1 MCINPIDMTIFGGG
15 GDGGGD
21 CGCGDDVKEYIET
34 FFPLPPL
41 VEFIK
46 GDFLGPYKL
55 IRFIGD
61 GTYGD
66 VWEAYDMRPPLPSSP
81 SPPSPPSPPLP
92 PRKVAIKIQCNTNES
107 NREHYFS
114 AFRELEC
121 LHLLSGIEN
130 VVQLLDA
137 FYINST
143 LFFVLEYCEQTLHQ
157 LFITMKHTSNKEQV
171 FRLIFKQILQGLTEI
186 NRRGYI
192 HLDIKPKNILI
203 DSTGTVKICD
213 FSISYKLSEITQGDE
228 YCSTWWRPPE
238 GVNNHLHGKYF
249 KSTFNIGFNADIWAI
264 GCILYEGMSNGEILY
279 CCDTSEKLLEAF
291 KRKRFY
297 EKENLY
303 IDTKLSK
310 YPILVDFIKLCL
322 IHDNTK
328 RPTAEQLLEHAFF
341 K

>member
-1 MCINPIDMTIFGGG
+1 MTTTFTKPINWPIFD
-15 GDGGGD
+15 GD
-21 CGCGDDVKEYIET
+21 GDDVGDGYKKVRKYIEET
-34 FFPLPPL
+34 FLPLRPL
-41 VEFIK
+41 NQIRR
-46 GDFLGPYKL
+46 GDFFGPYQL
-55 IRFIGD
+55 IRRIDG

-66 VWEAYDMRPPLPSSP
+66 VWEAIDTRPSQPC
-81 SPPSPPSPPLP
+81 
-92 PRKVAIKIQCNTNES
+92 KVAIKIQCNTDES
-107 NREHYFS
+107 EYESYLS

-121 LHLLSGIEN
+121 LHRLSGIVN

-137 FYINST
+137 FYVNST
-143 LFFVLEYCEQTLHQ
+143 LFFVLEYCEHTLHQ
-157 LFITMKHTSNKEQV
+157 LFITIKHTSNREQIL
-171 FRLIFKQILQGLTEI
+171 RLIFKQILQGLAAM
-186 NRRGYI
+186 NCMGYI

-213 FSISYKLSEITQGDE
+213 FSISHKSSEIIQGEE

-238 GVNNHLHGKYF
+238 AVNNHLHGKYF

-279 CCDTSEKLLEAF
+279 CHDDSKELLEAF

-297 EKENLY
+297 QKENRY

-310 YPILVDFIKLCL
+310 YPVLVDFIKLCL
-322 IHDNTK
+322 IHDNTQ
-328 RPTAEQLLEHAFF
+328 RPTAEELLIHDFF